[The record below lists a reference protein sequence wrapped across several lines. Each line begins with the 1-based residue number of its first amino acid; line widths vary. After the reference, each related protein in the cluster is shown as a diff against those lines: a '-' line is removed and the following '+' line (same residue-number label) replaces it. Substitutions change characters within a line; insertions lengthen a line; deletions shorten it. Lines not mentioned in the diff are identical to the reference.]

1 MTEAQTILGAL
12 ILGVFLIAAGQLID
26 HLYQRRLRSL
36 RARDITR
43 EVEAG
48 KRCPECFGKCLIRL
62 PSMNA
67 KLCADCHAEIPWHL
81 SEGQVQTLAPSR
93 AHRKVKPQ

>member
-1 MTEAQTILGAL
+1 MTESQTILACL
-12 ILGVFLIAAGQLID
+12 VLGVFLIAAGQLAD
-26 HLYQRRLRSL
+26 HLYQRRLRTL
-36 RARDITR
+36 AARDKAR
-43 EVEAG
+43 DVAAG
-48 KRCPECFGKCLIRL
+48 KRCPTCFGKCLIRL

-81 SEGQVQTLAPSR
+81 TEGQVQTLAPSR